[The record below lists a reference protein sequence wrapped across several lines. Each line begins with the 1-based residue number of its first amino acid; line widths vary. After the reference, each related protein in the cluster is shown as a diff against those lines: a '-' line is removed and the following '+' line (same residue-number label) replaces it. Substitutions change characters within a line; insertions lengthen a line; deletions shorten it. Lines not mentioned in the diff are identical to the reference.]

1 MSAACGIC
9 GKKTTFGG
17 SIVYSGLPKK
27 TGGIGLNRRKTNKR
41 AFKPNLQK
49 IRVFINGS
57 VQRMKV
63 CTTCIKS
70 GKVKKPPVKQAAN

>member
-1 MSAACGIC
+1 MSAVCEIC
-9 GKKTTFGG
+9 GKKTKIGG

-49 IRVFINGS
+49 VRAFVNGE
-57 VQRMKV
+57 VKRMKV

-70 GKVKKPPVKQAAN
+70 NKVIKPPVRSKA

>member
-1 MSAACGIC
+1 MSAECGIC

-49 IRVFINGS
+49 IRVFLNGH

-70 GKVKKPPVKQAAN
+70 NKIVKPPAKVKA